1 MLSTPVL
8 LAASIS
14 ITSNAEPFAIPRHTS
29 HTPQGSAVGTLLAKQ
44 LSDFAKM
51 RALDVFPV
59 PRGPVNKY
67 AGAILLVRTALL
79 NVVAIASCPTSCAK
93 F

>member
-14 ITSNAEPFAIPRHTS
+14 ITSNAEPLAIAWQAS
-29 HTPQGSAVGTLLAKQ
+29 HSPQGLAVGLLLFRQFK
-44 LSDFAKM
+44 DFA
-51 RALDVFPV
+51 RILALEVLPV

-67 AGAILLVRTALL
+67 AGAIFSCSRALL
-79 NVVAIASCPTSCAK
+79 KVKAMV